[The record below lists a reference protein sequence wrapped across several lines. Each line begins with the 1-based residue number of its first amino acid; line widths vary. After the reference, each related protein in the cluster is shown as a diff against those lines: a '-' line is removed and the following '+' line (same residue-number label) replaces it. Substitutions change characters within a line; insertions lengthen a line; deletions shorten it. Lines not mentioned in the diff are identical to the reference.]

1 MQSFPKCQVEESLGV
16 RWGLILCSLVFL
28 IFSLMLVTEINFLL
42 WIGICFPIDM
52 HSFLVAISK
61 GWCSNITVF
70 VKKIISQDML
80 REGLIFPSYLTVT
93 ESIMKVFFQFSS
105 K

>member
-70 VKKIISQDML
+70 VKKNYFPGYAQGGPHISL
-80 REGLIFPSYLTVT
+80 LF
-93 ESIMKVFFQFSS
+93 KCN
-105 K
+105 